1 MAGTITQAADT
12 TGPVRRI
19 IFTCTADAAD
29 GSFPSTAVTAK
40 FNGELLM
47 FITDPQAVAPTV
59 NYDIV
64 LTNQYGADVL
74 GGSAANRS
82 DTATETAVPV
92 IGTYFRPYTAKG
104 DTLTLAISNN
114 SVNSAGIVATLYY
127 RYLGS

>member
-1 MAGTITQAADT
+1 M
-12 TGPVRRI
+12 
-19 IFTCTADAAD
+19 ADAAD